1 MGLLYNI
8 GRREEIIDMKH
19 IICGYRFM
27 KSNGYVDI
35 SRICLNHSFPYK
47 DIRVYNGKNDRTE
60 KETGFI
66 EKYLAE
72 TKYDDYDRL
81 DVCRLKV
88 TQQNCKFNRSDP
100 LVTYTLRLT

>member
-8 GRREEIIDMKH
+8 GRREGIIDMKH

-47 DIRVYNGKNDRTE
+47 DIRVYNGKMT
-60 KETGFI
+60 
-66 EKYLAE
+66 
-72 TKYDDYDRL
+72 
-81 DVCRLKV
+81 VLKKR
-88 TQQNCKFNRSDP
+88 QG
-100 LVTYTLRLT
+100 L